1 MRVTSSLITTLL
13 ASMLAITS
21 CSTQAAYKVSS
32 ELTAPYYTDAD
43 NQAKDDKDLQ
53 NKLKNLYKTQI
64 LGNAIDITAYSGEVL
79 LVGQVPNSSDKARAE
94 TIAKQIPYVKLVDN
108 YLTVNANKPVLNSNS
123 SLADKAMARIKS
135 QSDIDAQYV
144 RVNAVDGVVY
154 IMGSNLGNL
163 TALDKAIKGI
173 YAMDGVNQVINLVKP
188 GDKDYTESD
197 VYVD

>member
-1 MRVTSSLITTLL
+1 MRVTSSLITILI
-13 ASMLAITS
+13 SMLTITS

-53 NKLKNLYKTQI
+53 NKLKSLYKTQI
-64 LGNAIDITAYSGEVL
+64 PGNAIDITAYSGEVL
-79 LVGQVPNSSDKARAE
+79 LVGQVPSSSDKTRAAA
-94 TIAKQIPYVKLVDN
+94 IAKQIPYVKSVDN
-108 YLTVNANKPVLNSNS
+108 YLTINANKPVLNSNS
-123 SLADKAMARIKS
+123 SLASRALARIKS

-163 TALDKAIKGI
+163 TALNKAINGI
-173 YAMDGVNQVINLVKP
+173 YAMEGVTQVVNLVKP

>member
-1 MRVTSSLITTLL
+1 MRLTFTMTTLL
-13 ASMLAITS
+13 LSALTIVS
-21 CSTQAAYKVSS
+21 CSTQAVYKVSS

-53 NKLKNLYKTQI
+53 DKLKAMYKAQI
-64 LGNAIDITAYSGEVL
+64 PGNAIDVTAYSGEVL
-79 LVGQVPNSSDKARAE
+79 LVGQVPSSNDKARAAA
-94 TIAKQIPYVKLVDN
+94 IAKQIPYVKQVDN
-108 YLTVNANKPVLNSNS
+108 YLTINANKPVLNSNS

-163 TALDKAIKGI
+163 TALNKAINGI
-173 YAMDGVNQVINLVKP
+173 YAMNGVNKVINLVKP

>member
-1 MRVTSSLITTLL
+1 MRLTFTMTTLL
-13 ASMLAITS
+13 LSALTIVS
-21 CSTQAAYKVSS
+21 CSTQAVYKVSS

-53 NKLKNLYKTQI
+53 DKLKAMYKAQI
-64 LGNAIDITAYSGEVL
+64 PGNAIDVTAYSGEVL
-79 LVGQVPNSSDKARAE
+79 LVGQVPSSNDKARAAA
-94 TIAKQIPYVKLVDN
+94 IAKQIPYVKQIDN
-108 YLTVNANKPVLNSNS
+108 YLTINANKPVLNSNS

-163 TALDKAIKGI
+163 TALNKAINGI
-173 YAMDGVNQVINLVKP
+173 YAMNGVNKVINLVKP